1 MPDYDQKTPQ
11 EPKSLNPSN
20 VSAAIRLDDETYGN
34 SLTGA
39 AHREW
44 HAARNAKQ
52 DMRWV
57 IEQELRNELGVPAK
71 WEPPEF
77 KIEFHRRQLALL
89 LDKAN
94 EAPRCAHIFTDG
106 RCCAAPRVKKGTL
119 CYAHAQMEAR
129 KPQNMNLPPLE
140 DANAVMIWIMEVSRG
155 LLDERISERTAGLM
169 FYGLQLAMV
178 NARHTTFKETDPRE
192 MVRTAPKDRRNRR
205 DRRSSPT
212 AELQVKQ
219 KKTAE
224 DAENR
229 RDHRDCAPSAT
240 AGFTDEE
247 GSAREA
253 RKSGRNEAELEGN
266 PGVESA
272 KSIFFG
278 VEGSEGVGPSTF
290 PRQASEPLRISPADS
305 RVSTQK
311 SCVPDA
317 HACIPAQV
325 ESAKSI
331 FSGVEEVEG
340 VADGQALLPPAKPA
354 LGVGN
359 RRCR

>member
-1 MPDYDQKTPQ
+1 MPDYVPEQQ
-11 EPKSLNPSN
+11 QPSDLTRSAPN
-20 VSAAIRLDDETYGN
+20 SPVSAEIRPQRVPTQNEI
-34 SLTGA
+34 
-39 AHREW
+39 
-44 HAARNAKQ
+44 Q

-57 IEQELRNELGVPAK
+57 VEQELRKELGVPAK

-94 EAPRCAHIFTDG
+94 EAPRCAHIFADG

-155 LLDERISERTAGLM
+155 LLDGRINERTAGLM

-192 MVRTAPKDRRNRR
+192 MVRTAPKDCRNRR
-205 DRRSSPT
+205 DRRSSPKV
-212 AELQVKQ
+212 ELTVKQ
-219 KKTAE
+219 KITTE

-229 RDHRDCAPSAT
+229 RDSRDRTHSPT
-240 AGFTDEE
+240 AGFTNE

-272 KSIFFG
+272 KSIFYG
-278 VEGSEGVGPSTF
+278 VEG
-290 PRQASEPLRISPADS
+290 
-305 RVSTQK
+305 
-311 SCVPDA
+311 
-317 HACIPAQV
+317 
-325 ESAKSI
+325 
-331 FSGVEEVEG
+331 VEG
-340 VADGQALLPPAKPA
+340 VANGQALLPPSKPA
-354 LGVGN
+354 LRDGEPTPPVSVQNGSGQ
-359 RRCR
+359 